1 MFEESG
7 ASGGGR
13 DSDDEGPAAAAGV
26 VFEVSSSVC
35 IAGCLLVWLN
45 MLSKHESSCKMG
57 LASK

>member
-7 ASGGGR
+7 AGGGGR

-26 VFEVSSSVC
+26 VFKVSSLVC
-35 IAGCLLVWLN
+35 TAGHLLVRLN
-45 MLSKHESSCKMG
+45 MPSKRKSSRKTG